1 MEQMLTKSH
10 RYLSNGIYLIKH
22 VKNSIQFLPEI
33 AHQTKLLLYVSN
45 LYEAMVKFTFTFFG
59 YKAQRET
66 NKSLKNIPQEID
78 NLCSLIMDI
87 LRITK
92 IRLHVMLLQN
102 AEAQGTIER
111 IFPKVQLKL
120 QRYLISINYFN
131 KLMIAKCKVE

>member
-1 MEQMLTKSH
+1 MEVQHGSKCDVASLLMEQTLTKSH

-59 YKAQRET
+59 YKAQWET
-66 NKSLKNIPQEID
+66 NKSPKNIPQEIN

-87 LRITK
+87 LHITTRK
-92 IRLHVMLLQN
+92 PVGFMQSC
-102 AEAQGTIER
+102 
-111 IFPKVQLKL
+111 V
-120 QRYLISINYFN
+120 LIKFS
-131 KLMIAKCKVE
+131 L